1 MTERLILVDENDQP
15 VGVGDRQ
22 EAWARGYYTRNI
34 SVMLRDQNGRIL
46 SQKRNKQVA
55 SYPGMW
61 TVAASGH
68 VDEGETW
75 DTAAYREAQE
85 EIGIS
90 TDLKHIGNCIFKDD
104 VDDKK
109 IRRIIHVYEGVIDS
123 STQFT
128 LQEAEVDDTKWYT
141 LDELRY
147 QIQQQPEQFT
157 PVFREIIDRFYST
170 DV

>member
-1 MTERLILVDENDQP
+1 MTERLIFVDENDQP
-15 VGVGDRQ
+15 VGVGDRR
-22 EAWARGYYTRNI
+22 EAWVKGYYTRNI
-34 SVMLRDQNGRIL
+34 SVMLRDQNGRVL
-46 SQKRNKQVA
+46 SQKRNTRVA

-75 DTAAYREAQE
+75 DTAAYRETQE

-90 TDLKHIGNCIFKDD
+90 TDLKHVGNCIFKDD

-109 IRRIIHVYEGVIDS
+109 IRRIIHVYEGIIDS
-123 STQFT
+123 SAQFT

-141 LDELRY
+141 LADLKSL
-147 QIQQQPEQFT
+147 IQQHPEQFT

>member
-1 MTERLILVDENDQP
+1 
-15 VGVGDRQ
+15 
-22 EAWARGYYTRNI
+22 
-34 SVMLRDQNGRIL
+34 
-46 SQKRNKQVA
+46 
-55 SYPGMW
+55 MW

-75 DTAAYREAQE
+75 DTAAYRETQE

-90 TDLKHIGNCIFKDD
+90 TDLKHVGNCIFKDD

-109 IRRIIHVYEGVIDS
+109 IRRIIHVYEGIIDS
-123 STQFT
+123 SAQFT

-141 LDELRY
+141 LADLKSL
-147 QIQQQPEQFT
+147 IQQHPEQFT